1 MHPNPRKVLPILAVI
16 ILAGA
21 AFWYFNNQG
30 ANAQSLGLTATGTI
44 EATQIRLASELG
56 GKVTEVLAR
65 EGDSVEPNQVLVR
78 FKDDLLQAQLDQ
90 AKAALAQAEANYEL
104 IAAGTPPDQQQAAVT
119 AAQQELE
126 QAQQALDQLYENA
139 NLMAA
144 QSNLAVAQADK
155 ELDQASQHLDTI
167 ESAADQADID
177 AAQATVVLARKALED
192 AQDDFRPYENKP
204 EDNLVRAQLQG
215 RLALAQNN
223 YDAAVTR
230 LNNITGTS
238 NQYDLELARAA
249 KAAAE
254 AKLADARE
262 TQAKYNNGPDPDAVT
277 LAESRLETAK
287 AHLQAAQAGPT
298 NQQLNLAQAQVNQ
311 AQANINLVQTQL
323 DQVDVPSPTAGSILD
338 RLVEPGEV
346 VAPGA
351 ALLTLADLTHLTIT
365 VYIPEN
371 RYGTVTLGQEAR
383 VKVDSFPGET
393 FMGKVIYIADQA
405 EFTPRNVQTA
415 EGRQTTVF
423 AVKLAVDNPDSRLK
437 PGMPADVTFE

>member
-1 MHPNPRKVLPILAVI
+1 
-16 ILAGA
+16 
-21 AFWYFNNQG
+21 
-30 ANAQSLGLTATGTI
+30 
-44 EATQIRLASELG
+44 
-56 GKVTEVLAR
+56 
-65 EGDSVEPNQVLVR
+65 
-78 FKDDLLQAQLDQ
+78 
-90 AKAALAQAEANYEL
+90 
-104 IAAGTPPDQQQAAVT
+104 
-119 AAQQELE
+119 
-126 QAQQALDQLYENA
+126 
-139 NLMAA
+139 
-144 QSNLAVAQADK
+144 
-155 ELDQASQHLDTI
+155 
-167 ESAADQADID
+167 
-177 AAQATVVLARKALED
+177 
-192 AQDDFRPYENKP
+192 
-204 EDNLVRAQLQG
+204 
-215 RLALAQNN
+215 
-223 YDAAVTR
+223 
-230 LNNITGTS
+230 
-238 NQYDLELARAA
+238 
-249 KAAAE
+249 
-254 AKLADARE
+254 
-262 TQAKYNNGPDPDAVT
+262 
-277 LAESRLETAK
+277 
-287 AHLQAAQAGPT
+287 
-298 NQQLNLAQAQVNQ
+298 VNQ